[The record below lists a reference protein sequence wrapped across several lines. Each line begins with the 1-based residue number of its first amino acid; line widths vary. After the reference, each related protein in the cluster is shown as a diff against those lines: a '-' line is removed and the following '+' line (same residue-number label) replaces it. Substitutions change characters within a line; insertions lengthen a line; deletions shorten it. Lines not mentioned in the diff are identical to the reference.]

1 MHWPLDDVQ
10 LGMLLSVL
18 LLVRVQQGAARAALA
33 PEVVLSLLLQCL
45 EAVLVVVPL
54 YPPRLLCSLPSGRSS
69 AQ

>member
-1 MHWPLDDVQ
+1 
-10 LGMLLSVL
+10 VL